1 MVRNAF
7 LKRVASA
14 LETLDDE
21 IDRLAVKAE
30 KAGRDAKLHYD
41 EELAILHMKREAVRA
56 KIEQVRDAGAG
67 SWGTLKGGVKSAT
80 DDLRKAIDEAVERLR
95 KSA

>member
-7 LKRVASA
+7 LKRVAST

-21 IDRLAVKAE
+21 IDRLTAKAE
-30 KAGRDAKLHYD
+30 KAGHDAKIRYD
-41 EELAILHMKREAVRA
+41 EELAVLRIKREAVRA
-56 KIEQVRDAGAG
+56 KIQQVRDAGAG
-67 SWGTLKGGVKSAT
+67 SWGTLKSGVQDAT
-80 DDLRKAIDEAVERLR
+80 DDLKNAIAKAIERLR

>member
-7 LKRVASA
+7 LKRVAST

-21 IDRLAVKAE
+21 IDRLTAKAE
-30 KAGRDAKLHYD
+30 KAGRDAKIRYD
-41 EELAILHMKREAVRA
+41 EELAVLRMKRETVRT
-56 KIEQVRDAGAG
+56 KVQQVRDAGAG
-67 SWGTLKGGVKSAT
+67 SWGSLKSGVQDAM
-80 DDLRKAIDEAVERLR
+80 DDLKNAIEKAVERLR

>member
-21 IDRLAVKAE
+21 IDRLAAKAE
-30 KAGRDAKLHYD
+30 KVGRDAKVRYD
-41 EELAILHMKREAVRA
+41 EELGILHMKREAVHA
-56 KIEQVRDAGAG
+56 KVEQVRNAGAG
-67 SWGTLKGGVKSAT
+67 SWGALKGGVQDAT
-80 DDLRKAIDEAVERLR
+80 DDLRKAIDKAVERLR

>member
-21 IDRLAVKAE
+21 IDRLAAKAE
-30 KAGRDAKLHYD
+30 TVGRDAKVRYD
-41 EELAILHMKREAVRA
+41 EELAILRMKREAVRA
-56 KIEQVRDAGAG
+56 KVEQVRDAGAG
-67 SWGTLKGGVKSAT
+67 SWGALKGGVQDAT
-80 DDLRKAIDEAVERLR
+80 DDLRKAIDKAVERLR

>member
-7 LKRVASA
+7 LKRVTSA

-21 IDRLAVKAE
+21 IDRLSAKAE
-30 KAGRDAKLHYD
+30 KVGRDAKVRYD

-56 KIEQVRDAGAG
+56 KVEQVRNAGAG
-67 SWGTLKGGVKSAT
+67 SWGALKGGVQDAT
-80 DDLRKAIDEAVERLR
+80 DDLRKAIDKAIERLR

>member
-7 LKRVASA
+7 LKRVAST

-21 IDRLAVKAE
+21 IDRLAAKAE
-30 KAGRDAKLHYD
+30 KAGQDAKIRYD
-41 EELAILHMKREAVRA
+41 EELAILRMKREAVRA
-56 KIEQVRDAGAG
+56 KVQQVRDAGAG
-67 SWGTLKGGVKSAT
+67 SWGTLKAGVQDAM
-80 DDLRKAIDEAVERLR
+80 DDLKNAIEKAVERLR

>member
-7 LKRVASA
+7 LKRVAST

-21 IDRLAVKAE
+21 IDRIVAKAE
-30 KAGRDAKLHYD
+30 KAGQDAKIRYD
-41 EELAILHMKREAVRA
+41 EELAVLRMKREAVRA

-67 SWGTLKGGVKSAT
+67 RWGTLKGGVQDAT
-80 DDLRKAIDEAVERLR
+80 DDLKKAIEKAIDRLR